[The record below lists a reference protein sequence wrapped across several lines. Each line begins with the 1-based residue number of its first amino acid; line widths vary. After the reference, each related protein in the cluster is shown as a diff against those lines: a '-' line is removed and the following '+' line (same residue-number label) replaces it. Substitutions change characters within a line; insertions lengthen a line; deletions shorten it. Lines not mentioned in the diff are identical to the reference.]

1 MLFRRQIYLFSGPKC
16 GQFMI
21 IQLFMVEQKLNSA
34 TKMPSCIVSEDPNSR
49 WRSDYSLERDERKMT
64 YSDFASNIIKKKSLK
79 TLRKELR
86 KLIKMCFLNFR
97 AMTFW
102 MISRVN
108 VKSGV

>member
-1 MLFRRQIYLFSGPKC
+1 MLFGRQIYLFSGPKC

-21 IQLFMVEQKLNSA
+21 VQLFMVEQKLHSA

-49 WRSDYSLERDERKMT
+49 WCSDYSLEREERKMT

-79 TLRKELR
+79 TLSKKLR
-86 KLIKMCFLNFR
+86 KLIKMCFLNLR